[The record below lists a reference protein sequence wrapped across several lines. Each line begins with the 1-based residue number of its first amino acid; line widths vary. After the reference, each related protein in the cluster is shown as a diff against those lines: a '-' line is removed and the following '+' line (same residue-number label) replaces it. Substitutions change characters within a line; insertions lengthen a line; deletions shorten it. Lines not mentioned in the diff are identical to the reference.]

1 MMINGRRCRI
11 RLTRPAAGLP
21 AGTEISA
28 ICSCTPPGVSGWAG
42 WTVIVDGREVD
53 VYVDDAVEVR
63 CLEVYGGTAEGQT
76 EELSG

>member
-21 AGTEISA
+21 AGTEIGA

-42 WTVIVDGREVD
+42 WTVIIDGREFD
-53 VYVDDAVEVR
+53 VYEDDACMVDS
-63 CLEVYGGTAEGQT
+63 LQGNS
-76 EELSG
+76 L